1 MMISKYKMSVYF
13 GLALIVTLWWAMFA
27 AATNWWI
34 GLILAVCL
42 VALQEIV
49 RKNVKIQ

>member
-1 MMISKYKMSVYF
+1 MISATKMSIYF
-13 GLALIVTLWWAMFA
+13 GLALITAIWWAMFA

-42 VALQEIV
+42 ITLQEII
-49 RKNVKIQ
+49 RKNVKLQ